1 MGPLTTNASSA
12 RDASQA
18 QPRYD
23 ETPDQGCPTA
33 TQRVIR
39 TLFGAAGGC
48 EARIVALCAEPG
60 MGRSEILTAAVSE
73 AAARHMRVVR
83 RSFACVSPE
92 TASRAL
98 ARLARKTSPEESPLL
113 VCLDEI
119 PPSDELHVD
128 RQARA
133 LRRLW
138 LSGVSVVFS
147 VLPEAHQLL
156 EKIPECIEI
165 PASCLLV
172 HSFAEAEGHKPG
184 RVVSRLSRG
193 IFRLSRVLGEDE
205 GSAPVAAFS
214 APEYYDALGELMAQ
228 SLRPTLSDEERRLR
242 LAILLLGKGS
252 RDDLFA
258 VLGEAPDELLDVIRM
273 SAPLFGVSR
282 DLLRF
287 NSLSAV
293 ARGALA
299 ACLRNLTPTC
309 TLFPEV
315 PASCLKVLSE
325 RGDFDRAAT
334 IASLPECA
342 SALSAVAGHGVEF
355 LDAGEVALVLRATEL
370 GARPQS
376 AETRRLGVVASVLS
390 SSAPTVAASGDG
402 MDFPSEDVLALFMDA
417 RRLLR
422 GDLPLSRPGFKAR
435 DEIGSR
441 LATHVGASLLMR
453 RGAFSTALTMLV
465 GTADEVEGDSVS
477 GALLCVDREL
487 ARVMAGGRVRDVA
500 ETTRRAEE
508 LLRRRSLK
516 GLGGYVTALRL
527 VRALLSDDRGA
538 PEELDGL
545 AARHERASDSL
556 VQVIALICGAVA
568 DLRGDAPIRARIRA
582 SLAETLASGVDLD
595 YLKRVATCLERVALA
610 RSGEPV
616 EPVSEA
622 GEDDLDRVCTF
633 VWQTMASEDDP
644 LSPTPASGPIPWDA
658 LWLLRVLCTGMGSFS
673 VALIEAMPPNW
684 RRAAAANGA
693 LQPLRQRGRQA
704 VAQVGPEGS
713 GVKGRPVEIRLLGGF
728 ALLVHGVLVSDWKL
742 ERRNAKSMLEYL
754 VLRGGSA
761 KRYQLFDQIWP
772 DSDYSMGISRA
783 YQATSVLRGAIAEI
797 DPELC
802 LVTANR
808 MSGEVVVDMGILSCD
823 VNAFREAA
831 REAVDGDDDARKLEC
846 ARRAERLY
854 AGDLYVPTVD
864 STGFI
869 TGLCSALRDLYAD
882 AMVEGSAAAL
892 RLGRERVAVRL
903 AENATMANELREDAN
918 EALVRALRACGR
930 PEEARRRL
938 SSFEARAH
946 RGARAS
952 RRGSA
957 GSSSV
962 SARAAS

>member
-12 RDASQA
+12 CDAA
-18 QPRYD
+18 QVQPSFD
-23 ETPDQGCPTA
+23 ERIDQGSATA
-33 TQRVIR
+33 SERVAR
-39 TLFGAAGGC
+39 ALFGSVGVC

-60 MGRSEILTAAVSE
+60 MGCSEILTSTVSE
-73 AAARHMRVVR
+73 AVARDMRVIR
-83 RSFACVSPE
+83 RSFAGVSPE
-92 TASRAL
+92 AASRAL
-98 ARLARKTSPEESPLL
+98 TRLARKVSTEEASLL
-113 VCLDEI
+113 VCFDEI
-119 PPSDELHVD
+119 PPSDELDVD

-138 LSGVSVVFS
+138 LSGVSVLFS

-156 EKIPECIEI
+156 EKIPESIEI

-172 HSFAEAEGHKPG
+172 QSSVEMEGHKAG
-184 RVVSRLSRG
+184 RVASRLSRG
-193 IFRLSRVLGEDE
+193 IFRLSRVLGEVE
-205 GSAPVAAFS
+205 GSAPATAFS
-214 APEYYDALGELMAQ
+214 APEYYDVLGELMAQ

-242 LAILLLGKGS
+242 LAILLLGRGS
-252 RDDLFA
+252 RDDLSD
-258 VLGEAPDELLDVIRM
+258 VLGEAPDELLDFIRM
-273 SAPLFGVSR
+273 NAPLFGVSR

-299 ACLRNLTPTC
+299 ACLRSLTPAC

-315 PASCLKVLSE
+315 PASCLRVLSD

-334 IASLPECA
+334 VASLPECA
-342 SALSAVAGHGVEF
+342 SALSAVVEHGVEF
-355 LDAGEVALVLRATEL
+355 LDAGEVSLVLRAAEL
-370 GARPQS
+370 GARSQS
-376 AETRRLGVVASVLS
+376 AETGRLGDVANALS
-390 SSAPTVAASGDG
+390 SSSATFSASGG
-402 MDFPSEDVLALFMDA
+402 GVDFPSEDVLALFMDA

-422 GDLPLSRPGFKAR
+422 GDSPISRPGSKAR
-435 DEIGSR
+435 GEIGSR

-465 GTADEVEGDSVS
+465 GTADEVERDSVS
-477 GALLCVDREL
+477 GALLCVDREM

-516 GLGGYVTALRL
+516 GLGGYVTVLRL

-556 VQVIALICGAVA
+556 VQVVALICGAVA

-582 SLAETLASGVDLD
+582 SLAETLAGGVDLD

-616 EPVSEA
+616 EPVVEA
-622 GEDDLDRVCTF
+622 GEDDLDRVRTF

-644 LSPTPASGPIPWDA
+644 LSLTPASGPIPWDA

-673 VALIEAMPPNW
+673 VGLIEAMPPNW
-684 RRAAAANGA
+684 RRAAAANGT
-693 LQPLRQRGRQA
+693 LLPIRQRGRKA
-704 VAQVGPEGS
+704 VALAGPEGAE
-713 GVKGRPVEIRLLGGF
+713 VKGRPVEIRLLGGF

-882 AMVEGSAAAL
+882 AMVEGSTAAL
-892 RLGRERVAVRL
+892 RLGRERIAVRL

-938 SSFEARAH
+938 TSFEARAH
-946 RGARAS
+946 RGAKGA
-952 RRGSA
+952 RRGSTD
-957 GSSSV
+957 SSP
-962 SARAAS
+962 APAQAAS